1 MTPNPD
7 SDGRS
12 QPRLSAMNEQLAAFE
27 LFDGVAPA
35 DVERLCS
42 IASLQALQTGD
53 YLFLLGEPADR
64 VFVVLQGR
72 LDVCLPLAFDGAMR
86 DVAVET
92 VGAGDALG
100 WSAFVE
106 PYRFTLSARAAEPS
120 SVAAFPRQE
129 LWRVLDADPELG
141 YHFSKRITELIGQRL
156 LTFQALWA
164 RDLQRFLA
172 RSLATGSGEASP
184 R

>member
-1 MTPNPD
+1 
-7 SDGRS
+7 
-12 QPRLSAMNEQLAAFE
+12 MNDQVAEFE

-35 DVERLCS
+35 DVARLCT
-42 IASLQALQTGD
+42 IATTESLQTGE

-72 LDVCLPLAFDGAMR
+72 IDICLPLSFDGAMR

-92 VGAGDALG
+92 AGAGDALG
-100 WSAFVE
+100 WSMFVE

-120 SVAAFPRQE
+120 AVAAFPRQE
-129 LWRVLDADPELG
+129 LWRVLDSDPKLG
-141 YHFSKRITELIGQRL
+141 YAFSKRVAELIGQRL
-156 LTFQALWA
+156 LTFQALWG

-172 RSLATGSGEASP
+172 RSIASTVEEAP
-184 R
+184 PW